1 MSRGRK
7 EERHACNVIGTC
19 SNGEME
25 SSRASALPVREPENI
40 KAARERE
47 TNASDLLAAPEV
59 AGRR

>member
-1 MSRGRK
+1 VSRGRK

-25 SSRASALPVREPENI
+25 SSRASTLPFREPENFE
-40 KAARERE
+40 AARERE
-47 TNASDLLAAPEV
+47 TNASDPLAAPEV